1 MDLWSKP
8 CLIPSFF
15 QTSKT
20 SQTKQTLDLFSFH
33 YFPSKLAFH
42 SKCLI
47 HCWYFHSLQSF
58 PKIEINVSEV
68 LLINM
73 KKRSR
78 SQIKIYRPVYFLKTK
93 WRGFPGVPVVKTTPT
108 SNAGG
113 TGLVPGQGAD
123 PACRRAKEPKRKTEA
138 IL

>member
-1 MDLWSKP
+1 MDLLSKP

-20 SQTKQTLDLFSFH
+20 SQTKQPLGLFSFH
-33 YFPSKLAFH
+33 YFTSKLAFH

-58 PKIEINVSEV
+58 PKIEVKVSEV

-78 SQIKIYRPVYFLKTK
+78 SQITLKYIIQSIFLKQNGGASLVFQCLRRLRLPMQGIRVWSPVRELRPCVLWEQRTK
-93 WRGFPGVPVVKTTPT
+93 T
-108 SNAGG
+108 
-113 TGLVPGQGAD
+113 
-123 PACRRAKEPKRKTEA
+123 
-138 IL
+138 